1 MSNVSVET
9 LEKLKENMVGRRY
22 KHFKGRTYIVNDI
35 AVHTESD
42 EIMVIYKYFTDP
54 FVTWCRPLSMFTSD
68 VDRIKYPDVKQK
80 KRFEPLSEQEV
91 QNV

>member
-9 LEKLKENMVGRRY
+9 LEKLREDMVGRRY
-22 KHFKGRTYIVNDI
+22 KHFKGRNYIVKDI
-35 AVHTESD
+35 AVHTETD
-42 EIMVIYKYFTDP
+42 EIMVIYKCFTDP
-54 FVTWCRPLSMFTSD
+54 LVTWCRPLSMFTSD
-68 VDRIKYPDVKQK
+68 VDRIKYPNVKQK